1 MVAILALIILFVI
14 KAYYFIPSFNA
25 EKLMLPSI
33 IGIALFLFV
42 AYLNVRIFFLIKKD
56 EELIRSADRI
66 R

>member
-1 MVAILALIILFVI
+1 
-14 KAYYFIPSFNA
+14 
-25 EKLMLPSI
+25 MLPSI